1 MIDVLHTKQNNIKKK
16 IQFAL
21 MESVRLHILQKYIA
35 RTMRIE
41 KLIKRYFVNGY
52 RQAKGHKR
60 KKTLTLKK
68 YFKKLLK

>member
-1 MIDVLHTKQNNIKKK
+1 
-16 IQFAL
+16 
-21 MESVRLHILQKYIA
+21 
-35 RTMRIE
+35 MRIE

-68 YFKKLLK
+68 YFKKLLKFSKKTFSPDGILKSKLFS